1 MDNGV
6 YADLEMLV
14 AWKNEME
21 TMNDSAVQV
30 LDTLKGTI
38 ADLEKQKMNVSAD
51 FSYATENESVFEAKE
66 NEVPETKYKFL
77 GISTISGFSAV
88 PKLTVFISFTL
99 SQYLIKLWK

>member
-21 TMNDSAVQV
+21 AMNDSALQV

-38 ADLEKQKMNVSAD
+38 ADLENYWVGNSAKGFTEASNKLLEHGKKCHINMSEVSSFLLNVANTLDKQ
-51 FSYATENESVFEAKE
+51 
-66 NEVPETKYKFL
+66 
-77 GISTISGFSAV
+77 
-88 PKLTVFISFTL
+88 
-99 SQYLIKLWK
+99 

>member
-21 TMNDSAVQV
+21 AMNDSALQV

-38 ADLEKQKMNVSAD
+38 ADLENYWVGNSAKGFTEASNKLLEHGKKCHTNMSEVSSFLLNVANTLDKQ
-51 FSYATENESVFEAKE
+51 
-66 NEVPETKYKFL
+66 
-77 GISTISGFSAV
+77 
-88 PKLTVFISFTL
+88 
-99 SQYLIKLWK
+99 

>member
-38 ADLEKQKMNVSAD
+38 ADLENYWDAAYYGYQAI
-51 FSYATENESVFEAKE
+51 ES
-66 NEVPETKYKFL
+66 FL
-77 GISTISGFSAV
+77 V
-88 PKLTVFISFTL
+88 
-99 SQYLIKLWK
+99 YLED

>member
-6 YADLEMLV
+6 YADLETLV

-38 ADLEKQKMNVSAD
+38 ADLENYWVGNSAKGFTEASNKLLEHGKKCHASMSEVSSFLLNVANTLDKQ
-51 FSYATENESVFEAKE
+51 
-66 NEVPETKYKFL
+66 
-77 GISTISGFSAV
+77 
-88 PKLTVFISFTL
+88 
-99 SQYLIKLWK
+99 